1 VILQSATGK
10 LTPFTKEGHFMP
22 DTSQREVTESVF
34 ERNQRREAEIN
45 NALKQEAARREDVIR
60 NMHRLRAL
68 RLARDEELRSTM
80 SASSEAVAPTTSCA
94 SGFN

>member
-1 VILQSATGK
+1 
-10 LTPFTKEGHFMP
+10 MP

-45 NALKQEAARREDVIR
+45 NALKREAARREVVIR

-68 RLARDEELRSTM
+68 RLARDEKLN
-80 SASSEAVAPTTSCA
+80 
-94 SGFN
+94 SG

>member
-1 VILQSATGK
+1 
-10 LTPFTKEGHFMP
+10 MP

-45 NALKQEAARREDVIR
+45 NALKQEAARREVVIR

-68 RLARDEELRSTM
+68 RLARDEKLK
-80 SASSEAVAPTTSCA
+80 
-94 SGFN
+94 SG